1 MIPAELTIHL
11 QGAVMNSKVS
21 MMKSIVVA
29 VALAAGVSDI
39 ARADD
44 SSMSRFG
51 GDSYAYFNNAVVDKA
66 PSAWRQA
73 NPKGVPEQQL
83 EALSSEALANEF
95 QRPTFD
101 KTASEWRQENPH
113 GLSERQMQA
122 LSSEGP
128 AWHSTT
134 QSQTSALASR
144 NGAIV
149 ARSTVE

>member
-1 MIPAELTIHL
+1 
-11 QGAVMNSKVS
+11 MNSKFSLV
-21 MMKSIVVA
+21 KSI
-29 VALAAGVSDI
+29 ALTAALVAGVSGM

-73 NPKGVPEQQL
+73 NPNGVPDQQL

-101 KTASEWRQENPH
+101 KAASEWRQENPH

-134 QSQTSALASR
+134 QTSALASR